1 MVKNCCPSFF
11 QIGVDSLY
19 VSYIIGLLHLVQ
31 MANGQTAKL
40 ITRLDVQR
48 NVPIGLLKIIG
59 FAFVSHNERKHVM
72 QLKADHTVQ

>member
-1 MVKNCCPSFF
+1 MVINCCPSFF
-11 QIGVDSLY
+11 RSVLILCTFL
-19 VSYIIGLLHLVQ
+19 IGLLHLDQ

-40 ITRLDVQR
+40 TTRLDVQR

-59 FAFVSHNERKHVM
+59 STSVSHNERKHVM